1 MQAASRCG
9 QEEPTAAAA
18 PFMQDTL
25 AHAHTQ
31 TCTPI
36 HRHTHRHTHTRQ
48 FPASSLVNFLEC
60 LQLSLAPRVG
70 APRMSGPE
78 LLKSGPLGEGTQLGT
93 VENGVL
99 VPLSSGPGLR

>member
-1 MQAASRCG
+1 MQATSRCG

-18 PFMQDTL
+18 PFTQDTL
-25 AHAHTQ
+25 AH
-31 TCTPI
+31 
-36 HRHTHRHTHTRQ
+36 THRHEHLFTDTSL
-48 FPASSLVNFLEC
+48 FPASSLVNFPVC

-70 APRMSGPE
+70 APRMSGPA
-78 LLKSGPLGEGTQLGT
+78 LLKSGTLGEGTQLGT